1 MRPFNSANV
10 VINLP
15 SLLGNDHSN
24 DLYVC
29 LRLDKFVNWFSNLLL
44 AQKWPIYPRIR
55 PLWKLI
61 QGIDSRKDQSILNSP
76 SSKTLIHFE
85 TYLFFL
91 KSYRQRLFKLT
102 PFNDIDDLSS
112 LKIFCKRILLI
123 YRLLKKSFQIYF
135 SSKCLTLRID
145 VRFHSK
151 FILFV
156 FGYLASVNVFRKMIR

>member
-55 PLWKLI
+55 PLWKLM
-61 QGIDSRKDQSILNSP
+61 QGIDSREDQSILNSP
-76 SSKTLIHFE
+76 FSKTLIHFE

-112 LKIFCKRILLI
+112 WKYFANEFFSFITFWKNHPRFISRPNVSRWGLMYVSILNL
-123 YRLLKKSFQIYF
+123 YY
-135 SSKCLTLRID
+135 SSSGILR
-145 VRFHSK
+145 R
-151 FILFV
+151 
-156 FGYLASVNVFRKMIR
+156 